1 MNSSHKV
8 VVVVGAG
15 AAGLGAARWLVDNI
29 SHSDAHSLEVIV
41 VEARDRIGGRIY
53 TYCPEESTVKGL
65 YDLGASWIHD
75 PSINPFTVMAKSLQ
89 LKTLDSD
96 YGDEVVTNL
105 GGQRYA
111 DNKFQ
116 QDFSQYEL
124 ALFSSA
130 AEARANGTS
139 DASIETILSDKLDP
153 SNPLFSLF
161 MSGLEFELGAPLR
174 HCSATEC
181 IDQDWLQA
189 INGVGDSNSTHLDSY
204 NQPDDFLLPESG
216 FSAVINGLRSGAAV
230 KKTNMEPK
238 KQKNKGKG
246 SAESLQASQT
256 QSADFEVLLRHEVTH
271 ITQLE
276 TSIGDSAL
284 RKMSIA
290 VRKHNQHAH
299 NYVRDSAK
307 TSSTEPDPQSPVV
320 ENSADS
326 ETVQIEADAVIVT
339 VPLGVLKHA
348 DITFTP
354 PLSPAKQHAINTVG
368 FGNVVKVIAEFSSVF
383 WPTHTLFLALA
394 DEKLA
399 NPQDR
404 GLLTYFLN
412 GHKMAK
418 KKVLVGYG
426 LGEGADRLDAMSDE
440 EVAALVMSRCTAL
453 ALPGHTV
460 PAAPVR
466 IIRSHW
472 SADPYARGAY
482 SYWAP
487 GNLPG
492 VRAEL
497 GRKEGQA
504 LWFAG
509 EAVHESSILSSS
521 AHGAWLSG
529 VAAAAEVSAY
539 LQLPVVLP
547 TVIAPVARGKKT
559 KGKTATVKTG

>member
-1 MNSSHKV
+1 MALALQVTLTSWCNEVLLHYVVHRLIRYMHKPYFTSL
-8 VVVVGAG
+8 
-15 AAGLGAARWLVDNI
+15 GLGAARWLVDNI
-29 SHSDAHSLEVIV
+29 SHSDAHSLEVLI
-41 VEARDRIGGRIY
+41 VEARDRVGGRIY
-53 TYCPEESTVKGL
+53 SYCPEESTVKGL

-75 PSINPFTVMAKSLQ
+75 PSINPLTVMTKSLQ

-124 ALFSSA
+124 ALFSSV

-139 DASIETILSDKLDP
+139 DASIETILADKLDK

-189 INGVGDSNSTHLDSY
+189 INGVGDSNSTHLESY
-204 NQPDDFLLPESG
+204 NQPDDFLLPECG
-216 FSAVINGLRSGAAV
+216 FSAVIDGLRSGTAV
-230 KKTNMEPK
+230 KETNMEPK
-238 KQKNKGKG
+238 KQKNKSKD
-246 SAESLQASQT
+246 STDVSLT
-256 QSADFEVLLRHEVTH
+256 HPVDFEVLLRHEVTH
-271 ITQLE
+271 ITQHA
-276 TSIGDSAL
+276 TSIGDSAQ
-284 RKMSIA
+284 RKMSIT
-290 VRKHNQHAH
+290 VQKHNRHAH

-307 TSSTEPDPQSPVV
+307 TAATEPDPQSLAA
-320 ENSADS
+320 NSADS

-339 VPLGVLKHA
+339 VPLGVLKHG
-348 DITFTP
+348 DIMFSP
-354 PLSPAKQHAINTVG
+354 PLSPAKQQAIDTVG
-368 FGNVVKVIAEFSSVF
+368 FGNVVKVIIEFSTVF

-426 LGEGADRLDAMSDE
+426 LGEGADRLDA
-440 EVAALVMSRCTAL
+440 
-453 ALPGHTV
+453 
-460 PAAPVR
+460 VR
-466 IIRSHW
+466 NIS
-472 SADPYARGAY
+472 SLY
-482 SYWAP
+482 
-487 GNLPG
+487 
-492 VRAEL
+492 
-497 GRKEGQA
+497 
-504 LWFAG
+504 FA
-509 EAVHESSILSSS
+509 SFLS
-521 AHGAWLSG
+521 
-529 VAAAAEVSAY
+529 
-539 LQLPVVLP
+539 
-547 TVIAPVARGKKT
+547 
-559 KGKTATVKTG
+559 VKFIKLFSFKI